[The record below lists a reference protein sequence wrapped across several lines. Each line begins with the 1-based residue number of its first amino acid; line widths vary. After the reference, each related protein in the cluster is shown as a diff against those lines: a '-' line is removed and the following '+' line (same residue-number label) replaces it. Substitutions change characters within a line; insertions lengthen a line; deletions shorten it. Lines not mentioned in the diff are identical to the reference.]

1 MENFRKLPGMKREIA
16 RAEDKLGKMNK
27 MIEKIEKDNEID
39 EEIKQLM
46 IQNLKYYV
54 QKEFGIEAGFIK

>member
-1 MENFRKLPGMKREIA
+1 MENFRKLPGMKKEIA
-16 RAEDKLGKMNK
+16 RAKDKLEKMNK

-39 EEIKQLM
+39 ENIKQLM

-54 QKEFGIEAGFIK
+54 QKEYGIETGFKK